1 MYIFEYNHFGEK
13 RRFIKND
20 DYEFYYL
27 NDDNTLG
34 KKFNGRKCS
43 SSKQVFEILDNG
55 VYMFF
60 DTALDRENYIEN
72 EKMKKQQE
80 KELKNSYFN
89 EKLKLIAEL
98 ELQLKDLRY
107 VDSNEELEEYKIK
120 YDVFEKS
127 RKQKEKNRIEKIEK
141 CKIDITLY
149 MKNNKDTFKLK
160 NMLYDLK
167 INNKTFYNYELDE
180 FIKNLEKK

>member
-127 RKQKEKNRIEKIEK
+127 RKQKEK
-141 CKIDITLY
+141 
-149 MKNNKDTFKLK
+149 KLPSCDCGD
-160 NMLYDLK
+160 NMSPL
-167 INNKTFYNYELDE
+167 I
-180 FIKNLEKK
+180 

>member
-60 DTALDRENYIEN
+60 DTVLDRENYNEN

-98 ELQLKDLRY
+98 
-107 VDSNEELEEYKIK
+107 K

-167 INNKTFYNYELDE
+167 INNKTFYNYKLDE

>member
-1 MYIFEYNHFGEK
+1 MDVLIIEDEQYIHDAISQK
-13 RRFIKND
+13 
-20 DYEFYYL
+20 
-27 NDDNTLG
+27 LG
-34 KKFNGRKCS
+34 
-43 SSKQVFEILDNG
+43 ILTNITHSYD
-55 VYMFF
+55 
-60 DTALDRENYIEN
+60 LEESLNYIEN

-127 RKQKEKNRIEKIEK
+127 RKQKEKNDQKCGTETKNRPGRAPLCGTVKLGRERAFQHPVPEIRIER
-141 CKIDITLY
+141 
-149 MKNNKDTFKLK
+149 TFKIYQGDAFRTR
-160 NMLYDLK
+160 NQGG
-167 INNKTFYNYELDE
+167 
-180 FIKNLEKK
+180 

>member
-1 MYIFEYNHFGEK
+1 MGTWGLLLGIPLVIF
-13 RRFIKND
+13 
-20 DYEFYYL
+20 
-27 NDDNTLG
+27 
-34 KKFNGRKCS
+34 
-43 SSKQVFEILDNG
+43 ILDI
-55 VYMFF
+55 
-60 DTALDRENYIEN
+60 LDVKVSDEWVILKNYIEN